1 MTRRIVTPFFI
12 SLLLSWSSLKVV
24 LAAENAC
31 QEGQDV
37 LGLAVTPLTKQ
48 KTEET
53 LGLVVTDIVPLSQG
67 ARLGLQKGDVLEQ
80 VNSWRARDCQS
91 FSRAVQDARSE
102 QKAVLLLVSRK
113 GRRQTLAFEPEV
125 WVKKEQEKKEQEAVV
140 TLQTMLSAPLPSD
153 VKTKVG
159 NTGEQAVALL
169 REIETVAVPTNK
181 PKTYEQGVTN
191 TAAQLRTLDQASQ
204 GEAEKRIVAG
214 AKVIFGYYLAAREI
228 RQYKQDYVEE
238 ERKDLRKGRAA
249 AFKSSSVPYFLK
261 SPVPGWVDRY
271 PFLRTTVS
279 ESPQMDRILERPG
292 RWDPDQAVIL
302 LWQKAKEETEQFARW
317 LKQ

>member
-1 MTRRIVTPFFI
+1 MMHELVTP
-12 SLLLSWSSLKVV
+12 LLMTLFLGWASPSIV

-48 KTEET
+48 RTEET
-53 LGLVVTDIVPLSQG
+53 SGLIVTNIVPLSQG
-67 ARLGLQKGDVLEQ
+67 ARLGLHKGDVIEQ

-91 FSRAVQDARSE
+91 YSRAVQDARGE

-125 WVKKEQEKKEQEAVV
+125 WVKKEQEQKEQEAVV
-140 TLQTMLSAPLPSD
+140 TLQSMLSTPFPSD
-153 VKTKVG
+153 LKTKVG

-169 REIETVAVPTNK
+169 REIEIVAVPTNK
-181 PKTYEQGVTN
+181 PNTYELGVAN
-191 TAAQLRTLDQASQ
+191 VAAQLRALDQASQ

-214 AKVIFGYYLAAREI
+214 AKVIFGYYLAARDI
-228 RQYKQDYVEE
+228 RQYKQEYVKE

-249 AFKSSSVPYFLK
+249 AFKSSSMPYFLQ

-271 PFLRTTVS
+271 PFLHASVS
-279 ESPQMDRILERPG
+279 ESPQMDSILERPG
-292 RWDPDQAVIL
+292 RWDPDQAVVL

>member
-1 MTRRIVTPFFI
+1 MMRTTFIIIFVSIFFAWSPLPFAVAVD
-12 SLLLSWSSLKVV
+12 S
-24 LAAENAC
+24 AC

-37 LGLAVTPLTKQ
+37 LGLAVTPLSKQ

-53 LGLVVTDIVPLSQG
+53 PGLVISDLVPLSQG
-67 ARLGLQKGDVLEQ
+67 ARLGLQKGDVIEQ

-125 WVKKEQEKKEQEAVV
+125 WIKKEQEKKEQEAVI
-140 TLQTMLSAPLPSD
+140 TLQSMLSAPLPPD
-153 VKTKVG
+153 LKTKVG

-169 REIETVAVPTNK
+169 REVETVAVTTGK
-181 PKTYEQGVTN
+181 PNTYEQGVTN
-191 TAAQLRTLDQASQ
+191 AAAQLRALDQASQ

-214 AKVIFGYYLAAREI
+214 ARVIFGYYLAARDI
-228 RQYKQDYVEE
+228 RQYKQEYVET

-249 AFKSSSVPYFLK
+249 AFQSASIPYFLK

-271 PFLRTTVS
+271 PFLRASVS
-279 ESPQMDRILERPG
+279 ESPQMDSVLERPG
-292 RWDPDQAVIL
+292 RWDPDQAVVL
-302 LWQKAKEETEQFARW
+302 LWQKAKEETDQFARW